1 MHRMQGGVNH
11 LIHELISSIKTL
23 TDVDDCCG

>member
-1 MHRMQGGVNH
+1 MQGGVDH
-11 LIHELISSIKTL
+11 LIHELISSINTL